1 MRQSKL
7 ALKTLTTAIAFVLG
21 SNIVAAQD
29 PKQMPDDTWIS
40 LSGTV
45 TSVTADDFRLDYG
58 DGTILVEMDDWDS
71 FGDAWPLVS
80 GDRVTVYGDV
90 DENLYVNDT
99 IEAAS
104 VYVKDLNSFFY
115 ASAADEEELGAWALD
130 PYDEVGDT
138 TYVGTVESVDPSTD
152 SFTIDTGKQELT
164 VETDALLYD
173 PLDDEGFQRIEV
185 GDVVS
190 VDGVVDE
197 DFFTNNDLVADSIV
211 TLVD

>member
-1 MRQSKL
+1 MRL
-7 ALKTLTTAIAFVLG
+7 PTLPIRTLSAAIAMAFAG
-21 SNIVAAQD
+21 TAAAQEN
-29 PKQMPDDTWIS
+29 PKAMPDDTWIS

-45 TSVTADDFRLDYG
+45 TSATADAFVLDYG
-58 DGTILVEMDDWDS
+58 DGTITVEMDDWDD

-80 GDRVTVYGDV
+80 GDGVTIYGEV
-90 DENLYVNDT
+90 DEHLYTEDT

-104 VYVKDLNSFFY
+104 VYVEDLNSFFY

-130 PYDEVGDT
+130 PYDEIGDV
-138 TYVGTVESVDPSTD
+138 TYVGTVESVDMATD
-152 SFTIDTGKQELT
+152 TFTIDTGEQELT

-173 PLDDEGFQRIEV
+173 PLDDEGFQKVEV

>member
-1 MRQSKL
+1 MRQSKM

-197 DFFTNNDLVADSIV
+197 DFFTNNDLVAESIV